1 MEMTGGSLLDTSKT
15 YVYTNLD
22 RLVALKYDIRG
33 FSYLPKQPVQSQL
46 TGKHRSRLR
55 GRGLDFEEVRIYAFG
70 DDIRSIDWKVTARTK
85 KPHTRV
91 YTEERERPVFL
102 VVDQSTS
109 MFFGSQ
115 VYMKSVIAAEAAAI
129 SAWKVLAVGD
139 RIGGIVFDDKNW
151 DEVKPRR
158 NSKAVLHFLNLIVEK
173 NNQLKSSGPIKQNN
187 EILNQILE
195 QTLRYVTHNYLVVIF
210 SDFYGADNQTIKL
223 LKQIS
228 RHNDVI
234 AGIIADEM
242 ELNLG
247 SDMIIGDGGEQ
258 INLSELTSDKKESF
272 SQTQQEKLET
282 FRDTLI
288 SYRITP
294 LQFNTRES
302 ILHQIRKM
310 LGSRR

>member
-1 MEMTGGSLLDTSKT
+1 MNNLNT

-22 RLVALKYDIRG
+22 RLIALKYDIRG

-55 GRGLDFEEVRIYAFG
+55 GRGLDFEEVRNYNFG

-85 KPHTRV
+85 KPHTKV

-102 VVDQSTS
+102 LVDQSSS

-115 VYMKSVIAAEAAAI
+115 RFMKSVVAAEAAAI

-139 RIGGIVFDDKNW
+139 RIGGIVFDNDSW
-151 DEVKPRR
+151 EEVKPKRS
-158 NSKAVLHFLNLIVEK
+158 SKAVLQFLNSIVKK
-173 NNQLKSSGPIKQNN
+173 NNLLKSSRAGNQSGN
-187 EILNQILE
+187 ILNIVLE
-195 QTLRYVTHNYLVVIF
+195 QTLRFVTHNYLVVIF

-228 RHNDVI
+228 RHNDLI

-242 ELNLG
+242 EKKLD
-247 SDMIIGDGGEQ
+247 SSAIIGDGDHQ
-258 INLSELTSDKKESF
+258 INLDEVDADQKANYTTNRQKNLKEF
-272 SQTQQEKLET
+272 KET
-282 FRDTLI
+282 LFN
-288 SYRITP
+288 YRITP
-294 LQFNTRES
+294 LEFNTKET
-302 ILHQIRKM
+302 ILEQIRNM
-310 LGSRR
+310 LGGRR